1 MYYATHFVKWSH
13 TASIEAQ
20 YNNKM
25 MEFPGCF
32 MIKKMIDLYTWA

>member
-13 TASIEAQ
+13 TVEG
-20 YNNKM
+20 YNKM
-25 MEFPGCF
+25 MEFPADGIF